1 MKSIRKALI
10 TGLLLAGLIPF
21 AGSAWAYSSGRFT
34 TPESGGPFPGEQVCT
49 RCHAGSDANSGD
61 GTVDLLIGGASA
73 SDFSYTPGETV
84 SLILNFTDANAARSG
99 FQLTVRSGDGCG
111 QPGSLAAGSG
121 DNGATVQVREG
132 TCGTG
137 SIQWATHRRPTTG
150 TSATWDVAWTAPAE
164 SAGTVTIAFAVNG
177 ANGNG
182 ARTGDSIY
190 TYTATIEPAAATAPA
205 PVISDSGVV
214 LADLFSETTTGAP
227 NALAAVL
234 GSGFSEAA
242 APISGTVDDSGR
254 VSTILDETCVE
265 VNQHRAPL
273 VQVGSDEITFQIPA
287 DTGLGAA
294 SVKVIRG
301 CDTDDETS
309 SNSAQFQVAAVKP
322 VFFLFSDSPPG
333 IAALHVD
340 LSLVAAADAVTGRVT
355 RPALPGEVVTFF
367 GTGFGPTEPPLD
379 TGEIAVQPQSLE
391 TSDLRPMIGEL
402 EVTADDILY
411 AGAAPNF
418 AGLYQLSLKIP
429 DATSAGS
436 HAFSVMLDGVT
447 SAAGPM
453 LEIGEPAAA
462 EAMMC
467 AVATVL
473 QVGESCEVAVGEATV
488 EFNVNESGQGCIV
501 ADMETTCGDTT
512 VSAGG
517 GEAAKNDDGSW
528 TISKLPDPPAP
539 MESEPQECTAGLVVN
554 PGESCAA
561 TISGIT
567 GVLEVAEDGGAC
579 VTVSTLAAPLCG
591 DTMVSILATFGAEV
605 EMNDDLSW
613 TVKTLPP
620 APAP

>member
-10 TGLLLAGLIPF
+10 SGLLLAGLIPF
-21 AGSAWAYSSGRFT
+21 TGSAWAYNSGRFT
-34 TPESGGPFPGEQVCT
+34 SSNTGGPFPGEQVCT
-49 RCHAGSDANSGD
+49 RCHVGSDANSGD
-61 GTVDLLIGGASA
+61 GTVELLIGDAAASE
-73 SDFSYTPGETV
+73 FSYTPGETV
-84 SLILNFTDANAARSG
+84 SLILNFTDANASRSG

-111 QPGSLAAGSG
+111 QPGSVAAGSG
-121 DNGATVQVREG
+121 DNGSTVQVREG

-137 SIQWATHRRPTTG
+137 TIQWATHRRVTTG
-150 TSATWDVAWTAPAE
+150 TSATWDIDWTAPAE
-164 SAGTVTIAFAVNG
+164 SAGTVTIAVAVNG

-242 APISGTVDDSGR
+242 APISGTVDDSGK
-254 VSTILDETCVE
+254 VSTVLDGTCVE

-273 VQVGSDEITFQIPA
+273 VQIASDEITFQIPA

-322 VFFLFSDSPPG
+322 VFFLFSDSSPG
-333 IAALHVD
+333 IAALHLD
-340 LSLVAAADAVTGRVT
+340 LSLVAAADAVSGRVT

-367 GTGFGPTEPPLD
+367 GTGFGPTVPTLD

-402 EVTADDILY
+402 EVAADDILY

-429 DATSAGS
+429 RRHFGRLARI
-436 HAFSVMLDGVT
+436 FR
-447 SAAGPM
+447 AAGR
-453 LEIGEPAAA
+453 GRFGGRAAA
-462 EAMMC
+462 RDRQSSRC
-467 AVATVL
+467 R
-473 QVGESCEVAVGEATV
+473 
-488 EFNVNESGQGCIV
+488 
-501 ADMETTCGDTT
+501 GDD
-512 VSAGG
+512 VHSYHRAAGG
-517 GEAAKNDDGSW
+517 RELRGGGGRSHRRIQCERERTGLHCRGHGNDLRRHDRFRRRRRGCQERRRELDDYEAPPILPRPWRASRKN
-528 TISKLPDPPAP
+528 ARR
-539 MESEPQECTAGLVVN
+539 A
-554 PGESCAA
+554 
-561 TISGIT
+561 
-567 GVLEVAEDGGAC
+567 
-579 VTVSTLAAPLCG
+579 
-591 DTMVSILATFGAEV
+591 
-605 EMNDDLSW
+605 LS
-613 TVKTLPP
+613 
-620 APAP
+620 